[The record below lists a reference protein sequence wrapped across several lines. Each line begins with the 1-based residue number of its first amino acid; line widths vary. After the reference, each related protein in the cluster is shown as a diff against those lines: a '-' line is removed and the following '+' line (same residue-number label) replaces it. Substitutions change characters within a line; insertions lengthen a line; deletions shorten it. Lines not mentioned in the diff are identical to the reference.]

1 MSYIIPVH
9 EKNDKC
15 SLDNYNPV
23 SLLPICGK
31 MFLMMFFKKKFLMM
45 FSIPWIYNNL
55 LTPNQSGF
63 KPNEFC
69 INRLWSILST
79 VPSIY
84 SDFGHNPSLEVR
96 GIFLDISKPFDKVLH
111 EGLT

>member
-45 FSIPWIYNNL
+45 FSIP
-55 LTPNQSGF
+55 
-63 KPNEFC
+63 
-69 INRLWSILST
+69 
-79 VPSIY
+79 
-84 SDFGHNPSLEVR
+84 
-96 GIFLDISKPFDKVLH
+96 
-111 EGLT
+111 